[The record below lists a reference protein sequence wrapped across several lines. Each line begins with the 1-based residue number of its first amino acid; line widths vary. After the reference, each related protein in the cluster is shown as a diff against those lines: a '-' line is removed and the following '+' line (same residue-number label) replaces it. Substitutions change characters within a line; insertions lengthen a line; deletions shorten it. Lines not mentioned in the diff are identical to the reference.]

1 MRFVPLAAAAAIA
14 IVIAGVV
21 LVDRTANSR
30 SGDSGQPAAVG
41 STITGTCPATWA
53 DTAVQATRSG
63 RLVPAG
69 ARSALLCSYP
79 EPAYTLGATRRTT
92 TRVDELTAYLN
103 GLPSSPPTGE
113 NCTVMAT
120 TAHAIVLVYTNQ
132 QPAIVYARNCA
143 WDHDGAV
150 RYHGD
155 IRKVTAYWS
164 VTWRD

>member
-1 MRFVPLAAAAAIA
+1 MLDTASDAVISFDESARLTYWNPAAERMFGCSSAQA
-14 IVIAGVV
+14 
-21 LVDRTANSR
+21 L
-30 SGDSGQPAAVG
+30 GQPAQRFLPIPGLEAAEG
-41 STITGTCPATWA
+41 SLQRLRDSHRELFSGEVLAIE
-53 DTAVQATRSG
+53 TRDA
-63 RLVPAG
+63 AG
-69 ARSALLCSYP
+69 
-79 EPAYTLGATRRTT
+79 EPLPVEVA
-92 TRVDELTAYLN
+92 LTAYLN

-113 NCTVMAT
+113 NCTAMAT
-120 TAHAIVLVYTNQ
+120 TAHAIVLEYTNQ